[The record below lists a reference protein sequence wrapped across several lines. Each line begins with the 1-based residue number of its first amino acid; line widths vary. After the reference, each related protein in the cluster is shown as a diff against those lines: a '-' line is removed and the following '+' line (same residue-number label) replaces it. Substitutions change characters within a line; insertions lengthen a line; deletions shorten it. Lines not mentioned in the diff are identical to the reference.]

1 MGVNRDAAG
10 ATTSTRTREWS
21 TTDSVIYALGVGCG
35 ADELAYATDDTRG
48 AEPRALP
55 TMAVV
60 LALPG
65 PEITAA
71 MGDYDR
77 RKLVHGSQT
86 TIVHSP
92 IPAAGAVDYNSTIL
106 GVYDKG
112 SGAAVE
118 TETRATDSVTGK
130 PMFTNRS
137 VAFIRGD
144 GGWGGDRGPSQP
156 AHQPPERKPDH
167 LVTQHVADNQAL
179 LYRLSGDRNP
189 LHSDPAFARA
199 AGFERPILHGLCTYG
214 VVGRVL
220 LRDVCGGDVD
230 AFGELSARFVS
241 AVYPGD
247 DLAIAIWLT
256 GPGTAVFEGRRA
268 ESQLVI
274 TGTFATAQPG

>member
-10 ATTSTRTREWS
+10 ATTSTRTRRWS
-21 TTDSVIYALGVGCG
+21 STDSVIYALGVGCG
-35 ADELAYATDDTRG
+35 PDELAHATDDTQG
-48 AEPRALP
+48 VEPRALP

-65 PEITAA
+65 PEIAAA

-86 TIVHSP
+86 TIVHSA
-92 IPAAGAVDYNSTIL
+92 IPSAGSVDHSSTIL

-118 TETRATDSVTGK
+118 TETRATDSATGE
-130 PMFTNRS
+130 PVFTTRS

-156 AHQPPERKPDH
+156 AHRTPERKPDH
-167 LVTQHVADNQAL
+167 VVTQHVAGNQAL
-179 LYRLSGDRNP
+179 IYRLSGDRNP

-214 VVGRVL
+214 MVGRAL
-220 LRDVCGGDVD
+220 LRHVCDGDVD
-230 AFGELSARFVS
+230 AFGELSTRFV
-241 AVYPGD
+241 APVYPGD
-247 DLAIAIWLT
+247 DLAVAIWSVA
-256 GPGTAVFEGRRA
+256 PGTAVLEARTGADR
-268 ESQLVI
+268 LVI
-274 TGTFATAQPG
+274 TGTFTTA